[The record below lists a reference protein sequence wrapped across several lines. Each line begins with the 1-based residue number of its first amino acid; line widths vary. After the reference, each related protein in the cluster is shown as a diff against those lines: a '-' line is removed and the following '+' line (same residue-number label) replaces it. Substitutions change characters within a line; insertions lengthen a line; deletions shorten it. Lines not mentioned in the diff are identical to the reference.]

1 MSGIVGYGND
11 LIRIISGADTSNTK
25 EWTFDLDGNIQLPF
39 GGNVLDYNG
48 NVIIS
53 EGTGNITFSADT
65 INNNVQLNPIVLR
78 THGVDSTYYTWTFDS
93 DGSLTIPDVGVI
105 NQNNSVTKTTTADI
119 TTSTPTIIWTS
130 NSSTISSAKLVI
142 QLEQEQVGD
151 PTGFHTHSCEAIIAA
166 RGAIQS
172 GLPSISIYGIVYT
185 STGSLVTLS
194 TQRNVSS
201 GVIEVVATLADT
213 TNPAYVSIHSIE
225 STTRGL

>member
-1 MSGIVGYGND
+1 MSGIVGYGNTPVK
-11 LIRIISGADTSNTK
+11 ITTGFDTPNLK
-25 EWTFDLDGNIQLPF
+25 EFKFENGNIQLPL
-39 GGNVLDYNG
+39 GGNVLDHLG
-48 NVIIS
+48 NIIIS
-53 EGTGNITFSADT
+53 EGYTTGNITFDEDT
-65 INNNVQLNPIVLR
+65 ITNVNDSNPVIIQTVGL
-78 THGVDSTYYTWTFDS
+78 DSTAYTWSFNADGTFI
-93 DGSLTIPDVGVI
+93 IPGNVT
-105 NQNNSVTKTTTADI
+105 QSNSITRTTVADI
-119 TTSTPTIIWTS
+119 TTSTPTVIWTS
-130 NSSTISSAKLVI
+130 TNALISSVKLVI

-151 PTGFHTHSCEAIIAA
+151 PTGFHSHSCEAVIAA

-185 STGSLVTLS
+185 SIGSLVTLS